1 MKKVIAILGSA
12 VMLATSVAGLA
23 SCGET
28 KDEKKVMNV
37 SVNPS
42 VEFVLNGDDKVVS
55 VNALNEEGNLIVS
68 AEAFTG
74 KSAEEAAKLFI
85 EVSKETGFLVEANAT
100 IKNNDINISIS
111 GDATEAKKLY
121 DDVCVKVNEY
131 LSAENVEAKIAEF
144 KAISEEQ
151 LEALVA
157 ECAPYMEA
165 AEVKALEYME
175 LVETLYESR
184 KETAEMYSQELKNAY
199 YDAKAH
205 MLQQVEFETLK
216 TKVNELAQAGLDLAY
231 TSYATAVESI
241 EETRMEKLVSEDSDY
256 QKALAEFRAAKIAY
270 LNYRAEVAA
279 MEQTAQTE
287 AVLNALNA
295 YESVV
300 DLKEQALVSAGEL
313 ANAALD
319 SAKAN
324 VTALYN
330 TVVGVIEKASVAIN
344 QHLEEISANQKAKM
358 QAFFTEFETA
368 YAESITKAEQGWAD
382 MKTQLE
388 NKTQPAA

>member
-74 KSAEEAAKLFI
+74 KSAEAAAKLFI

>member
-100 IKNNDINISIS
+100 VKNNDINISIS